1 MTDLTDL
8 LPIPVIAQP
17 GPIVVP
23 ELRLPC
29 DESPRPANEET
40 LHVLVGDINGL
51 TSRLWSRTSAAPT
64 VATALLTLQT
74 AQASDILQQRLWGLS
89 SGLAYY
95 VEVNIGSPLYSSGS
109 SSSSSNAFNLLLDTG
124 SANTAVVTAEC
135 CSLTNENLYSC
146 SDSSTCVDEGTS
158 VSVSYVSGAWSGE
171 VVRDT
176 FSGQGLGTVESMPFA
191 EITAQDSFIS
201 SGYDGIIGLGYKA
214 IASPSSNAPTPYF
227 DTVESADGLENVFS
241 LQMCGALQALSLSN
255 VSMEDDS
262 YLYAGEFLLGG
273 AEGPN
278 GESYHKGDIVYT
290 PLVQEKYY
298 NVIITDIGVNGESLG
313 VDCETINSPRAI
325 IDSGT
330 SNLAFPSTVYSA
342 VIAELKTQVE
352 KVATVT
358 DSFFDDD
365 TTCCSSDCDP
375 TNADS
380 IIYQLPGLTIS
391 LAVDGDKSQ
400 QMTITI
406 PAEYI
411 WRPIVV
417 STGRGESACRV
428 FGISEGDF
436 TLLGD
441 VFMDGLFTVH
451 DRANERVGLAVAD
464 NCPNGVT
471 SSKNITIETMTAEDS
486 FCDCVGSSDRKSSL
500 ISSYVPFSGKPCFF
514 WQWWMYVVIVAI
526 VIIILMMV
534 AYGYYWWKRRK
545 LMRQLE
551 ALQSQSQPQ
560 VQRSLYAN
568 DRFDHNLLQTPTQPS
583 SVYFVEAFTPPQTA
597 GPIVNGGAPATT
609 GYILASSP
617 SVRFNANTNGAP
629 ATAVPGRKT

>member
-1 MTDLTDL
+1 MQV
-8 LPIPVIAQP
+8 PRIAA
-17 GPIVVP
+17 
-23 ELRLPC
+23 L
-29 DESPRPANEET
+29 
-40 LHVLVGDINGL
+40 
-51 TSRLWSRTSAAPT
+51 
-64 VATALLTLQT
+64 LLTLRT
-74 AQASDILQQRLWGLS
+74 VQASGDILQQKLWGLS

-95 VEVNIGSPLYSSGS
+95 VEVNIGEPLYSSSSGS
-109 SSSSSNAFNLLLDTG
+109 SSSDSFNLLLDTG

-146 SDSSTCVDEGTS
+146 SDSSTCVAQGTS
-158 VSVSYVSGAWSGE
+158 VSVNYVSGSWSGE

-191 EITAQDSFIS
+191 EITAEDSFLS
-201 SGYDGIIGLGYKA
+201 SGYDGIIGLGYKS
-214 IASPSSNAPTPYF
+214 IASPSSDPPTPYF
-227 DTVESADGLENVFS
+227 DTVKSADGLGNVFS

-255 VSMEDDS
+255 VSLEDNA
-262 YLYAGEFLLGG
+262 YLYAGEVLLGG
-273 AEGPN
+273 TEGPS

-298 NVIITDIGVNGESLG
+298 NVIVTDIGVNGESLG
-313 VDCETINSPRAI
+313 LDCETINSPRSI

-330 SNLAFPSTVYSA
+330 SNLAFPSSVYSQ
-342 VIAELKTQVE
+342 VISELKTQVN
-352 KVATVT
+352 KVTTDVT
-358 DSFFDDD
+358 DSFFDDSS
-365 TTCCSSDCDP
+365 TCCTEQCDP

-391 LAVDGDKSQ
+391 LAVDDEKSQ

-411 WRPIVV
+411 WRPLVV
-417 STGRGESACRV
+417 STGQGESACRV

-451 DRANERVGLAVAD
+451 DRANERVGIAVAD

-471 SSKNITIETMTAEDS
+471 SSKNVTVESISAEDS

-500 ISSYVPFSGKPCFF
+500 LSSYVPFSGKPCFF

-526 VIIILMMV
+526 VIIVLMAV
-534 AYGYYWWKRRK
+534 AYGYFWWKRRK

-551 ALQSQSQPQ
+551 ALQNQNQPQ
-560 VQRSLYAN
+560 VQRSLYTN
-568 DRFDHNLLQTPTQPS
+568 DRLDRNLLQTPTQPS
-583 SVYFVEAFTPPQTA
+583 SVYIVEAYTPPQTA
-597 GPIVNGGAPATT
+597 VPMMNGGAPATT
-609 GYILASSP
+609 GYRLASSP
-617 SVRFNANTNGAP
+617 SVRFNPNTTGAP

>member
-1 MTDLTDL
+1 MRVARTAAAAAALS
-8 LPIPVIAQP
+8 
-17 GPIVVP
+17 
-23 ELRLPC
+23 LR
-29 DESPRPANEET
+29 
-40 LHVLVGDINGL
+40 
-51 TSRLWSRTSAAPT
+51 
-64 VATALLTLQT
+64 T
-74 AQASDILQQRLWGLS
+74 AQASGDVLQQKLWGLS

-95 VEVNIGSPLYSSGS
+95 VEVAIGEPLYASSSGS
-109 SSSSSNAFNLLLDTG
+109 SGSDAFNLLVDTG

-146 SDSSTCVDEGTS
+146 SASSTCVDQGTS
-158 VSVSYVSGAWSGE
+158 VSVSYVSGSWSGG
-171 VVRDT
+171 VVQDT
-176 FSGQGLGTVESMPFA
+176 FSGQGLGSVESMPLA
-191 EITAQDSFIS
+191 EITTQDSFIS
-201 SGYDGIIGLGYKA
+201 TGYDGIVGLGYQA
-214 IASPSSNAPTPYF
+214 IASPSSNPPTPYF
-227 DTVESADGLENVFS
+227 DRVQSADDLADVFS

-255 VSMEDDS
+255 VSTEDTS
-262 YLYAGEFLLGG
+262 YLYAGELLLGG
-273 AEGPN
+273 TEGPS
-278 GESYHKGDIVYT
+278 GESYHKGEIVYT

-298 NVIITDIGVNGESLG
+298 NVLVTDIGVAGESLG
-313 VDCETINSPRAI
+313 LDCETINSPRAI

-330 SNLAFPSTVYSA
+330 SNLAFPSSVYSA
-342 VIAELKTQVE
+342 VIARLKTQVA
-352 KVATVT
+352 KVTTDVT

-365 TTCCSSDCDP
+365 STCCTNECDP

-391 LAVDGDKSQ
+391 LAVDDDKSQ

-411 WRPIVV
+411 WRPLVV
-417 STGRGESACRV
+417 STGMGESACRV

-451 DRANERVGLAVAD
+451 DRANERVGIAVAD

-471 SSKNITIETMTAEDS
+471 SGKNITIESMSAEDS

-500 ISSYVPFSGKPCFF
+500 LSSYVPFSGKPCFF

-526 VIIILMMV
+526 VVIVLMIF
-534 AYGYYWWKRRK
+534 AYGYFWWKRRK

-551 ALQSQSQPQ
+551 ALQSQNQPR
-560 VQRSLYAN
+560 VQRSLFTN
-568 DRFDHNLLQTPTQPS
+568 DRLDRNLLNTPTQPS
-583 SVYFVEAFTPPQTA
+583 SVYIVEAYTPPQTSV
-597 GPIVNGGAPATT
+597 PIMNGGAPATT

-617 SVRFNANTNGAP
+617 SVRFNPNTTGAP
-629 ATAVPGRKT
+629 ATAVPGRKTLGTTS

>member
-1 MTDLTDL
+1 MR
-8 LPIPVIAQP
+8 IA
-17 GPIVVP
+17 
-23 ELRLPC
+23 
-29 DESPRPANEET
+29 
-40 LHVLVGDINGL
+40 
-51 TSRLWSRTSAAPT
+51 
-64 VATALLTLQT
+64 VATALLTQT
-74 AQASDILQQRLWGLS
+74 AQASNVLQQQLWGLS

-95 VEVNIGSPLYSSGS
+95 VEVNIGSPLYSLGS
-109 SSSSSNAFNLLLDTG
+109 SSSSSNSFNLLLDTG

-135 CSLTNENLYSC
+135 CSLTNQNLYSC
-146 SDSSTCVDEGTS
+146 SDSSTCVDEGAS

-176 FSGQGLGTVESMPFA
+176 FSGQGLGTVENMHFA
-191 EITAQDSFIS
+191 EITAEDSFIS
-201 SGYDGIIGLGYKA
+201 SGYDGIIGLGYKS
-214 IASPSSNAPTPYF
+214 IASPSSNPPTPYF
-227 DTVESADGLENVFS
+227 DTVLSADGLANVFS

-255 VSMEDDS
+255 VSTEDGS
-262 YLYAGEFLLGG
+262 HLYAGEFLLGG
-273 AEGPN
+273 TEGPN

-290 PLVQEKYY
+290 PLVQEKYF

-313 VDCETINSPRAI
+313 LDCESINSPRSI
-325 IDSGT
+325 VDSGT
-330 SNLAFPSTVYSA
+330 SNIAFPSSVYSA
-342 VIAELKTQVE
+342 IIAELKTQVE
-352 KVATVT
+352 RIATVS

-375 TNADS
+375 NNADS
-380 IIYQLPGLTIS
+380 IIYRLPGLTIS
-391 LAVDGDKSQ
+391 LAVDGDNSQ

-417 STGRGESACRV
+417 STGRGEAACRV

-451 DRANERVGLAVAD
+451 DRANERVGLAIAD

-486 FCDCVGSSDRKSSL
+486 LCDCVGSADRKSSL

-514 WQWWMYVVIVAI
+514 WQWWMYVVIVALVVI
-526 VIIILMMV
+526 VLMLL

-551 ALQSQSQPQ
+551 ALQSQNQPE

-568 DRFDHNLLQTPTQPS
+568 DHLDRNLLHSPTQS
-583 SVYFVEAFTPPQTA
+583 SSGYVADGFQTA
-597 GPIVNGGAPATT
+597 RPIVNGGAPATS
-609 GYILASSP
+609 GYVLASSP
-617 SVRFNANTNGAP
+617 SVRFNSNTNGAP